1 MELDKAVEF
10 AQAVWPIARVVV
22 PALYALGWIS
32 PALPH
37 RGDNEVV
44 ERSAKLGTGNQI
56 LTCKSSLA
64 LH

>member
-32 PALPH
+32 
-37 RGDNEVV
+37 
-44 ERSAKLGTGNQI
+44 GTGNLI
-56 LTCKSSLA
+56 LTF
-64 LH
+64 